1 MHNTNWFRNCSVA
14 CYFAHN
20 PGKPLPNAIRKGF
33 KQVLENSDEYTLA
46 KYQGKDKTV
55 SLVDLVN
62 LVRPKPSEKMAE
74 VFKKLMNGELKQF
87 NTVEDKNTK
96 TGQEVAAKVKSGE
109 ITETQAVQE
118 LKDAKQENFK
128 TLIED
133 KVIGYLEQMFIHL
146 ILLAEQYNIT

>member
-1 MHNTNWFRNCSVA
+1 M
-14 CYFAHN
+14 
-20 PGKPLPNAIRKGF
+20 
-33 KQVLENSDEYTLA
+33 ENSDEYTLA